1 MREYMAI
8 IKPISNPVDSYD
20 LLYKL
25 CYYVTGEEGS
35 VKRQYCFG
43 RGINPDNAF
52 QEILYMQQLFGKI
65 DNRRAYHLTIDFSDQ
80 ECLSIQD
87 AIEIGFELSNMFFP
101 EYQVLF
107 GVHGEHTGQ
116 DHLHLHFAIN
126 TVSLLGGRKLHLG
139 FELMNIIERR
149 VDQLIEYY
157 S

>member
-1 MREYMAI
+1 MAI
-8 IKPISNPVDSYD
+8 IKPIDNPVDSYD

-25 CYYVTGEEGS
+25 CHYITGDEKS

-43 RGINPDNAF
+43 RGVNPNNAF
-52 QEILYMQQLFGKI
+52 QEILYMQQLFGKT
-65 DNRRAYHLTIDFSDQ
+65 DKRKAYHLTVDFSDQ

-87 AIEIGFELSNMFFP
+87 AIEIGFELSNLFFP

-126 TVSLLGGRKLHLG
+126 TVSLFGGNKLHLG
-139 FELMNIIERR
+139 FELISVIEKR